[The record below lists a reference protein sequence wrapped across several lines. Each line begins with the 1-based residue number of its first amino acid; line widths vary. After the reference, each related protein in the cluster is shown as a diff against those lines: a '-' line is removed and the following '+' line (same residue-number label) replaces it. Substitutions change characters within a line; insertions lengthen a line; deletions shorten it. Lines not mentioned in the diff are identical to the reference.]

1 MTSSFVV
8 NFFLAAFLGIA
19 MKQIW
24 GIINTLQIITL
35 LPLMMPSL
43 PSNLQ
48 VCLQELQDVSN
59 LNIIPPTIV
68 DSFVSTINYIAGQT
82 TPT

>member
-1 MTSSFVV
+1 MAKKTRAVFQIMDKGMTSSLIA

-24 GIINTLQIITL
+24 GVINTLQILTL
-35 LPLMMPSL
+35 LPIMIPTL

-48 VCLQELQDVSN
+48 VCLQIL
-59 LNIIPPTIV
+59 
-68 DSFVSTINYIAGQT
+68 
-82 TPT
+82 